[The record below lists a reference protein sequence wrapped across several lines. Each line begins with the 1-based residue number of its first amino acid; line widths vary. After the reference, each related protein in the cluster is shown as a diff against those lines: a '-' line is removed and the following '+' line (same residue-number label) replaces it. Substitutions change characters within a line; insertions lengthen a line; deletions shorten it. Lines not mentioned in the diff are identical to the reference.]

1 MVRIILSGGR
11 WRKPVQVTGPAV
23 PRVGWAGPHRIKNL
37 PLLRG
42 WGEQNWSPRSCACS
56 WQPKVYCQNT
66 FKNKVNG
73 CQKRP
78 DSWAVASGRWMGSGQ
93 LWEKVTTAP
102 LDSRAPSVS
111 ASVPP
116 FAEPNRSALLPN
128 IPSLPHPSAYS
139 PVCQPFCY
147 LETVFVLLW
156 IVFFFFFQKK
166 PSHCLLSSGGRVSSG
181 CHCPAGARGHCA
193 FKSSQS
199 PQRGVPLPGRGD
211 LSIRQ

>member
-1 MVRIILSGGR
+1 MRIILSGGR

-42 WGEQNWSPRSCACS
+42 VGEQNWSPRSCTCS
-56 WQPKVYCQNT
+56 WQPKIYCQNT

-93 LWEKVTTAP
+93 LREEVTTAP

-156 IVFFFFFQKK
+156 IVFFFFFSRRN
-166 PSHCLLSSGGRVSSG
+166 PPTAFFLREAE
-181 CHCPAGARGHCA
+181 CPQGVTV
-193 FKSSQS
+193 
-199 PQRGVPLPGRGD
+199 QRGLGDIVLSNHPRVLRGESPC
-211 LSIRQ
+211 LGEGT

>member
-1 MVRIILSGGR
+1 MEETGTGDWPSSSQGGLG
-11 WRKPVQVTGPAV
+11 WTAPHKEPSFVA
-23 PRVGWAGPHRIKNL
+23 RV
-37 PLLRG
+37 
-42 WGEQNWSPRSCACS
+42 GEQNWSPRSCACS

-78 DSWAVASGRWMGSGQ
+78 DSWAVASGRWIGSGQ
-93 LWEKVTTAP
+93 LREKVTTAP

-156 IVFFFFFQKK
+156 IVFFFFFFPEETLPL
-166 PSHCLLSSGGRVSSG
+166 PSFFGRQSVLRVSLSSGG
-181 CHCPAGARGHCA
+181 
-193 FKSSQS
+193 
-199 PQRGVPLPGRGD
+199 
-211 LSIRQ
+211 